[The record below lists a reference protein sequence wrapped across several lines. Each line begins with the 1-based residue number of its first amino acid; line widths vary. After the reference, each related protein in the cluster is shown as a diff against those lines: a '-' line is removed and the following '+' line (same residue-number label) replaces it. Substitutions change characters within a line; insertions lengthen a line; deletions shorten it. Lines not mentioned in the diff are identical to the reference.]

1 MPAYWP
7 AVTSGLLLTL
17 SFPGPGLW
25 WFAFFA
31 LVPLLVSIRALGP
44 KDAFYRGLAC
54 GLVHFLTLIYW
65 IVPTVNVYGG
75 LHPIL
80 AVSTLVLLSLYL
92 ALFPAVFAFVSK
104 KLNPDLWFY
113 PLFVSCLWVGLEFIR
128 TYAFTGFA
136 WGSLGYSQF
145 LNLSFIQIADFSG
158 VYGISFLIV
167 LVNCLVTGLWTAF
180 QKNREKILGKNSQKK
195 SRKILTIPAVYTL
208 LLVAGALVYAIVKM
222 NTIDARIQAADKTRI
237 TVVQGNIEQDLKW
250 SDAFKE
256 RTVEKYIRLSSR
268 EANQESKK
276 NPDLIIW
283 PETALPFY
291 YGVDKFLSNRVD
303 ACVRSLKTNFL
314 IGSPAYTY
322 EGGRARFY
330 NRVYMLNRFSI
341 VTGTYDKTHL
351 VPFGEYVPLGEV
363 LTFLGKITAQAG
375 NFSPGDRSFIPLE
388 FSGRKTGVL
397 VCFEILFPSIASDFV
412 KNGADIL
419 TTITNDAWFGH
430 TSAAQQHFSIAVFR
444 AIENRRTVARAANTG
459 ISGFIDPK
467 GKILETT
474 ALFQDAAVTRQVP
487 ALTHISL
494 YTRYGDVFAVSSLV
508 AIFLVFVVKGVRQK
522 LRRH

>member
-1 MPAYWP
+1 MMVQKKHGFLPAYWP

-31 LVPLLVSIRALGP
+31 LVPLLMSIRTMEP
-44 KDAFYRGLAC
+44 NQAFYCGFAC
-54 GLVHFLTLIYW
+54 GLVHFLTLVYW
-65 IVPTVNVYGG
+65 IVPTVHVYGG
-75 LHPIL
+75 LHPVL
-80 AVSTLVLLSLYL
+80 AVCTLVLLSLYL
-92 ALFPAVFAFVSK
+92 ALFPAVFAFASR
-104 KLNPDLWFY
+104 KLNPYPWFR
-113 PLFVSCLWVGLEFIR
+113 PLFVSCLWVGLEYIR

-145 LNLSFIQIADFSG
+145 SNPTFIQIADFSG
-158 VYGISFLIV
+158 VYGVSFLIV
-167 LVNCLVTGLWTAF
+167 LVNCLATDLWTAF
-180 QKNREKILGKNSQKK
+180 QKKRGQFPQ
-195 SRKILTIPAVYTL
+195 KILTVPFVYTL
-208 LLVAGALVYAIVKM
+208 FLVAGALVYGSLRM
-222 NTIDARIQAADKTRI
+222 NVIDDCMQAAETASI

-256 RTVEKYIRLSSR
+256 KTVEKYIRLSS
-268 EANQESKK
+268 QESKK
-276 NPDLIIW
+276 NPDLVIW

-291 YGVDKFLSNRVD
+291 YGVDRLLSNRVD
-303 ACVRSLKTNFL
+303 ACVRSSRAHFL
-314 IGSPAYTY
+314 IGSPAYTSA
-322 EGGRARFY
+322 GGRVRFY
-330 NRVYMLNRFSI
+330 NRAYMLNRFSI

-375 NFSPGDRSFIPLE
+375 NFSPGDSRFIPLE
-388 FSGRKTGVL
+388 FSSHKTGVL
-397 VCFEILFPSIASDFV
+397 ICFEILFPSIAADFV

-419 TTITNDAWFGH
+419 TTITNDAWFGR

-444 AIENRRTVARAANTG
+444 AIENRRTVVRSANTG
-459 ISGFIDPK
+459 ISGFIDPN
-467 GKILETT
+467 GRILETT

-487 ALTHISL
+487 ALTRISL
-494 YTRYGDVFAVSSLV
+494 YTRYGDVFAGSSLV
-508 AIFLVFVVKGVRQK
+508 AICLVFMVKGVRQK